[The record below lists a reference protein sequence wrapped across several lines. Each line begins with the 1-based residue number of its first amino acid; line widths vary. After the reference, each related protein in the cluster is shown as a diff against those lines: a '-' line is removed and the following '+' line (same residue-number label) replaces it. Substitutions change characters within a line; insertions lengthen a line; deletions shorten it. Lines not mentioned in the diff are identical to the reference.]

1 MELFSIIK
9 SSVEIIYSKY
19 DFILVGSR
27 PLINVVKNRFNG
39 RIIYFPNW
47 ADKIIED
54 NKIDDEDIFSMN
66 TEKFNIVYTGNIGK
80 AQDFESLIK
89 TIGNVQEN
97 IHWTFVGDG
106 RFKSQFKRLIEYN
119 NLTTK
124 VTFIDQVNINLIP
137 SIANKADALFLSLKS
152 DEIFSKTVP
161 AKLQV
166 YMALGKPIIGMLN
179 GEGARLINEA
189 DCGTVEENYNYEE
202 LAKKIIYPFIG
213 NFMNENDL
221 SKIIDKSYSVFR
233 KKNVVDLVKVGD
245 RSVLELFH
253 GPTLAFKDVAMQL
266 LGNFYE
272 YYLNNEN
279 EKLNIVVAT
288 SGDTGAAA
296 IDAIKGKKNINI
308 FVLHPHNRVS
318 PVQRK
323 LMTTGKE
330 QNVFNIAINGSF
342 DDCQNLVKLMFADK
356 NFSQDIKMSGVNSIN
371 WARIIAQSVYY
382 FYSYFL
388 VEDNKQPINFSVP
401 TGNFGDVYAGYLAKK
416 MGLPINKLIVATN
429 QNDILHRAI
438 SKGSYE
444 VEKVHETI
452 SPSMDIQIASN
463 FERLLYDLNDG
474 DDIQTAEV
482 MKNIKENGKYII
494 DQKKSNIINN
504 NFLSSR
510 MSEEEVLKT
519 INTVYEKYSI
529 VLDPHSAIG
538 YGAFD
543 KINLNGNNI
552 VLATA
557 HPCKFPDA
565 IKKAIN
571 LKADLP
577 EELMFVLN
585 EEEKFD
591 IIDNDVDK
599 VKKHIK
605 ERIQ

>member
-1 MELFSIIK
+1 MKYISTRNSSKTFEFKDVFIKGLADDGGLFIPK
-9 SSVEIIYSKY
+9 
-19 DFILVGSR
+19 
-27 PLINVVKNRFNG
+27 
-39 RIIYFPNW
+39 
-47 ADKIIED
+47 
-54 NKIDDEDIFSMN
+54 
-66 TEKFNIVYTGNIGK
+66 
-80 AQDFESLIK
+80 SLIK
-89 TIGNVQEN
+89 
-97 IHWTFVGDG
+97 F
-106 RFKSQFKRLIEYN
+106 S
-119 NLTTK
+119 
-124 VTFIDQVNINLIP
+124 
-137 SIANKADALFLSLKS
+137 KS
-152 DEIFSKTVP
+152 DIDEFKD
-161 AKLQV
+161 
-166 YMALGKPIIGMLN
+166 LN
-179 GEGARLINEA
+179 
-189 DCGTVEENYNYEE
+189 YQE

-233 KKNVVDLVKVGD
+233 KKNVVNLVKVGD

-279 EKLNIVVAT
+279 KKLNIVVAT

-296 IDAIKGKKNINI
+296 IDAIKGKKNVNI

-330 QNVFNIAINGSF
+330 QNVFNIAINGNF

-494 DQKKSNIINN
+494 DQKKLNIINN

-591 IIDNDVDK
+591 IIENDVDK

>member
-1 MELFSIIK
+1 MKYISTRNSSKTFEFKDVFIKGLADDGGLFIPK
-9 SSVEIIYSKY
+9 S
-19 DFILVGSR
+19 
-27 PLINVVKNRFNG
+27 FN
-39 RIIYFPNW
+39 
-47 ADKIIED
+47 K
-54 NKIDDEDIFSMN
+54 FS
-66 TEKFNIVYTGNIGK
+66 
-80 AQDFESLIK
+80 
-89 TIGNVQEN
+89 
-97 IHWTFVGDG
+97 
-106 RFKSQFKRLIEYN
+106 
-119 NLTTK
+119 
-124 VTFIDQVNINLIP
+124 
-137 SIANKADALFLSLKS
+137 KS
-152 DEIFSKTVP
+152 DIDEFKD
-161 AKLQV
+161 
-166 YMALGKPIIGMLN
+166 LN
-179 GEGARLINEA
+179 
-189 DCGTVEENYNYEE
+189 YQE

-296 IDAIKGKKNINI
+296 IDAIKGKKNVNI

-330 QNVFNIAINGSF
+330 QNVFNIAINGNF
-342 DDCQNLVKLMFADK
+342 DDCQNLVKSMFADK

-463 FERLLYDLNDG
+463 FERLIYDLNDG

-494 DQKKSNIINN
+494 NHKKLDIINN

-519 INTVYEKYSI
+519 INTVYEKYSV